1 MPSKAKPVYVYY
13 PDSLGE
19 FLQLRR
25 RKPDALVYAGGT
37 YVLKGTESRMVP
49 LPQEVIS
56 LQWVE
61 ELKRVSRSDRYVELG
76 AGCSLSSIVEV
87 GRNVLPRSYVQAF
100 STMAPMGIIS
110 LATLGG
116 NLCVED
122 HILTAHPLVVAADA
136 RLELRR
142 HGNAR
147 WIPAGRFRTENGK
160 PALENGEIVSRVRIP
175 LESWNVQVFA
185 SFGRPY
191 IPESDPVVFVGLA
204 KTETGVVDDFRMVF
218 SAHGRYLFRNRELE
232 AELIGRRAPLPH
244 REAATFLK
252 RLDAL
257 MHGRSPSVPPG
268 GGATTATTSEGADRG
283 LTVELSS
290 LQRRR
295 ILGSARRMLL
305 RFSS

>member
-37 YVLKGTESRMVP
+37 YVLKGTESRLVP

-87 GRNVLPRSYVQAF
+87 GRNVLPSSYVQAF
-100 STMAPMGIIS
+100 STTAPVGIIS

-122 HILTAHPLVVAADA
+122 HILTAYPLVLAAEA
-136 RLELRR
+136 KLELRR
-142 HGNAR
+142 HGNTR
-147 WIPAGRFRTENGK
+147 WISAGRFRTETGRT
-160 PALENGEIVSRVRIP
+160 ALENGEIVSRVRIP

-191 IPESDPVVFVGLA
+191 IPESDPVVFVALA
-204 KTETGVVDDFRMVF
+204 KTDTGVVDDFRMVF

-232 AELIGRRAPLPH
+232 AELIGRRAPLPQ
-244 REAATFLK
+244 RDAGAFLK

-257 MHGRSPSVPPG
+257 MQGRSPSVAAG
-268 GGATTATTSEGADRG
+268 GGAATAASSGGADHSPP
-283 LTVELSS
+283 VELSS

-295 ILGSARRMLL
+295 ILGSARRMLG

>member
-76 AGCSLSSIVEV
+76 AGCSLASIVEV
-87 GRNVLPRSYVQAF
+87 GRNVLPASYVRAF

-110 LATLGG
+110 LATIGG
-116 NLCVED
+116 NLCVPD
-122 HILTAHPLVVAADA
+122 HILTAHPLILAAES
-136 RLELRR
+136 RLELKR

-147 WIPAGRFRTENGK
+147 WIPAGRLRNEAGTLT
-160 PALENGEIVSRVRIP
+160 LEPGEIVSRVRIP

-191 IPESDPVVFVGLA
+191 IPDSDPVVFVGLA
-204 KTETGVVDDFRMVF
+204 KTDTGVVDDFRVVF
-218 SAHGRYLFRNRELE
+218 SAHGGYLFRNRELE
-232 AELIGRRAPLPH
+232 AELVGRRAPLPE
-244 REAATFLK
+244 REAQAFLR
-252 RLDAL
+252 RLESL
-257 MHGRSPSVPPG
+257 LSSP
-268 GGATTATTSEGADRG
+268 A
-283 LTVELSS
+283 LSS

-295 ILGSARRMLL
+295 IVGSMRRMLA

>member
-13 PDSLGE
+13 PDNLGE

-37 YVLKGTESRMVP
+37 FILKGSETRMVP

-61 ELKRVSRSDRYVELG
+61 ELKRVSRTDRYVEIG
-76 AGCSLSSIVEV
+76 AGCSLARIVEI
-87 GRNVLPRSYVQAF
+87 GRNVLPGSFVQAF
-100 STMAPMGIIS
+100 STMTPMGVTA
-110 LATLGG
+110 LATIGG
-116 NLCVED
+116 NLGVAE
-122 HILTAHPLVVAADA
+122 HVMTAYPLVLAAGS
-136 RLELRR
+136 RIELRR

-147 WIPAGRFRTENGK
+147 WIPAGRLRDETGGLT
-160 PALENGEIVSRVRIP
+160 LEDGEIVSRVRLP

-204 KTETGVVDDFRMVF
+204 KTDTGVVDDFRMVF
-218 SAHGRYLFRNRELE
+218 SAHDRVLFRDRELE
-232 AELIGRRAPLPH
+232 AELVGRRAPLPAK
-244 REAATFLK
+244 EAQSFMRRISDRIA
-252 RLDAL
+252 A
-257 MHGRSPSVPPG
+257 GGSP
-268 GGATTATTSEGADRG
+268 GAAG
-283 LTVELSS
+283 LSS

-295 ILGSARRMLL
+295 VMGSLRRMMS
-305 RFSS
+305 RFSG